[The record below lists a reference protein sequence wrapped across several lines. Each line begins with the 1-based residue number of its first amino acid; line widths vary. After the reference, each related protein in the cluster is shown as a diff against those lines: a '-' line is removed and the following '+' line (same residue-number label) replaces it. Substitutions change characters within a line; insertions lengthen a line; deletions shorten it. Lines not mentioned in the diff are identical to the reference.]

1 MNKLKTTKYMYICT
15 NIGYVL
21 GFGLIF
27 YYILTQKNAAL
38 PFIGVIIIFL
48 GRTIGYGIDRIIE
61 LKQEKKRINNELIV
75 FIFFSFNYDNYSN

>member
-38 PFIGVIIIFL
+38 PFIGVIIMI
-48 GRTIGYGIDRIIE
+48 
-61 LKQEKKRINNELIV
+61 
-75 FIFFSFNYDNYSN
+75 

>member
-1 MNKLKTTKYMYICT
+1 MNKLKTNKYMYICT

-61 LKQEKKRINNELIV
+61 LKQEKKG
-75 FIFFSFNYDNYSN
+75 

>member
-38 PFIGVIIIFL
+38 PFIGVILIFL

-75 FIFFSFNYDNYSN
+75 FIFFSFNSDNYSN

>member
-38 PFIGVIIIFL
+38 PFIGVILIFL

-61 LKQEKKRINNELIV
+61 LKQEKKDKQRINRVYL
-75 FIFFSFNYDNYSN
+75 FFF